1 MRIADRPR
9 LAARVVTHLTREIS
23 TGVVAPGAPL
33 PSEST
38 LADRYNVSKPVIR
51 EALTQLAAFGMVAI
65 RQGRP
70 ARVVGVNAAPLA
82 EFIRLA
88 MVASGQGLREAIE
101 LRQALETQIARMAAL
116 RREAAG
122 IDAMAGALRDMA
134 ACGDDVKRWAALDC
148 AFHLGLARAAGNR
161 LMLHLMEALAEPIRQ
176 SIEIITAQR
185 DLIADRGGT
194 LARHR
199 RIFEAVADGDSE
211 KAQGA
216 MAAHFAASSRVVE
229 AVTVDPR
236 RLAQPRGSGPR
247 TSNRRKPAVTRKGAT

>member
-33 PSEST
+33 PSEAT

-70 ARVVGVNAAPLA
+70 AQVVGVNAAPLA
-82 EFIRLA
+82 EFFRLA
-88 MVASGQGLREAIE
+88 MVASGQGLREAVE

-116 RREAAG
+116 RRDPEG
-122 IDAMAGALRDMA
+122 LDAMARALADMTASRD
-134 ACGDDVKRWAALDC
+134 DLKRWTALDC

-185 DLIADRGGT
+185 DLSADRGAT

-199 RIFEAVADGDSE
+199 RIFDAVAAGDTE
-211 KAQGA
+211 KAQAA

-229 AVTVDPR
+229 AVTVDQG
-236 RLAQPRGSGPR
+236 RLAHPS
-247 TSNRRKPAVTRKGAT
+247 TSVRRKQAVKRKGAT